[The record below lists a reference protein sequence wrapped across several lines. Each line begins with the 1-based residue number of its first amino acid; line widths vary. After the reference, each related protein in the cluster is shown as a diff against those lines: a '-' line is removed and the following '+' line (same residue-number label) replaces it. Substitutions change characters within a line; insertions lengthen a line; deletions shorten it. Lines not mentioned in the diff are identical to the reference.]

1 MRMQW
6 PGRIIA
12 LLLALALSST
22 RAIAQTNVQLIFSGS
37 GSFGAPTAADYS
49 VGVLESA
56 TPLPFQVVTSAEP
69 SGSLVTSVYIR
80 SSAATLGGGKPVAD
94 LEWRRGDDATWR
106 ALTTTDVLVE
116 SRTLQGAPEGHS
128 WDNTIHF
135 RIALRWRQDPPA
147 TYTGSFV
154 LTLAASR

>member
-1 MRMQW
+1 MRIQW
-6 PGRIIA
+6 RERITA
-12 LLLALALSST
+12 LLFALVLYSPPAS
-22 RAIAQTNVQLIFSGS
+22 AQINVQLTFSGT
-37 GSFGAPTAADYS
+37 GSFAAPTAADYS
-49 VGVLESA
+49 AGTLESA
-56 TPLPFQVVTSAEP
+56 TPLPFQVLTTLEP

-106 ALTTTDVLVE
+106 ALTTSDVLVE